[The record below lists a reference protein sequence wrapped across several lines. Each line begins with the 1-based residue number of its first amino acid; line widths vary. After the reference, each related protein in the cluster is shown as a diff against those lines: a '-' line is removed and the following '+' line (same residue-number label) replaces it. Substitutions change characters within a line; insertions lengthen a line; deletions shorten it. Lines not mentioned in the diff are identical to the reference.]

1 MSNFLTRR
9 TTPKLTQIVSLIAL
23 LIFMPI
29 LLLGTREVVTLITR
43 ATGTP
48 ANIVVNTQLT
58 LETLDLSF
66 YHAFS
71 QGGEE
76 STDMLAPVVSEVRAL
91 KPKIIRLDHLY
102 DHYDVVGKSGSEL
115 TFNWSKL
122 DAAVDTILDTG
133 AKPLL
138 VLSYMPSV
146 IARDGSVINPPN
158 NWDEWALVVQ
168 RTIEHYSGRGGKNI
182 PGVYYEVWNEP
193 DLAQFGSWK
202 YGGEKSYIT
211 LYRYASLGASRAQ
224 GVNAFS
230 LGGPSTTGLYKS
242 WILALIGSGNR
253 VDFLSW
259 HTYQRDPMRF
269 AKDQEDI
276 ISWLLPYPRF
286 TLIPKLITEF
296 GFTGDKS
303 TLYGGS
309 YAAAHAAAVIRQLV
323 SGGPAYAFSFQPKDG
338 PNQEDGSGWGLVT
351 HETNGKKP
359 KPRYYV
365 YSYIDS
371 MAGQRI
377 SLSGEGTWVTGFA
390 STREGV
396 VRVLLVNFDTRGTH
410 TEKVPVTFGNL
421 QPGSYAYRQR
431 FFLGT
436 DVTLTETVTETE
448 TTLQKEIFM
457 PASSLVLLEL
467 TKK

>member
-23 LIFMPI
+23 LIFMPL
-29 LLLGTREVVTLITR
+29 LLLGTREVVTLISR

-48 ANIVVNTQLT
+48 ANIVVNTQLK
-58 LETLDLSF
+58 LEPLDLSF

-76 STDMLAPVVSEVRAL
+76 NTDMLAPVVGEVRGL

-102 DHYDVVGKSGSEL
+102 DHYDVVGRNGSEL

-122 DAAVDTILDTG
+122 DAAVDTIVATG

-138 VLSYMPSV
+138 ALSYMPSV
-146 IARDGSVINPPN
+146 IAKDGNVINIPN

-182 PGVYYEVWNEP
+182 GGIYYEVWNEP

-202 YGGEKSYIT
+202 YGGEKNYIT
-211 LYRYASLGASRAQ
+211 LYRYASIGASRAQ
-224 GVNAFS
+224 NVNAFS

-242 WILALIGSGNR
+242 WILALVGSGNR

-259 HTYQRDPMRF
+259 HTYQRDPLRF
-269 AKDQEDI
+269 AKDQEDL
-276 ISWLLPYPRF
+276 ISWLLPYPNF
-286 TLIPKLITEF
+286 TLIPQLITEF

-303 TLYGGS
+303 TQYGGS
-309 YAAAHAAAVIRQLV
+309 YAAAHAAAVIRQLI
-323 SGGPAYAFSFQPKDG
+323 SGGPTYALSFQPKDG
-338 PNQEDGSGWGLVT
+338 PNQEDGSGWGLIT
-351 HETNGKKP
+351 HEANGKKP
-359 KPRYYV
+359 KPRYYI
-365 YSYIDS
+365 YSFIDA
-371 MAGQRI
+371 MAGTRI

-390 STREGV
+390 STRENV
-396 VRVLLVNFDTRGTH
+396 IRVLLINFDTRGAH
-410 TEKVPVTFGNL
+410 TENVPVTFGNL
-421 QPGSYAYRQR
+421 TPGTYKLRQR
-431 FFLGT
+431 FFLGSDT
-436 DVTLTETVTETE
+436 TFTETVTEQTF
-448 TTLQKEIFM
+448 QREILM
-457 PASSLVLLEL
+457 HASSVVLLEL
-467 TKK
+467 SK

>member
-1 MSNFLTRR
+1 MTNFLTSQSS
-9 TTPKLTQIVSLIAL
+9 PKLTKIVSLIAL
-23 LIFMPI
+23 LIFMP
-29 LLLGTREVVTLITR
+29 LLLVGTQQVVTLISR
-43 ATGTP
+43 ASGTP
-48 ANIVVNTQLT
+48 ANIIVNTNLK
-58 LETLDLSF
+58 LEMLDLSF

-76 STDMLAPVVSEVRAL
+76 SNDMLAPIVSEVRAL

-102 DHYDVVGKSGSEL
+102 DHYDVVNRDGSGL

-122 DAAVDTILDTG
+122 DPAIDTILATG

-138 VLSYMPSV
+138 ALSYMPSV
-146 IARDGSVINPPN
+146 IARDGVIINPPN

-168 RTIEHYSGRGGKNI
+168 KTIEHYSGRSGKNI
-182 PGVYYEVWNEP
+182 PGIFYEVWNEP

-211 LYRYASLGASRAQ
+211 LYRYASIGASRAA
-224 GVNAFS
+224 NTNKFY

-242 WILALIGSGNR
+242 WILALIGSGSR
-253 VDFLSW
+253 LDFLSW
-259 HTYQRDPMRF
+259 HTYQRDPARYS
-269 AKDQEDI
+269 KDQEDL
-276 ISWLLPYPRF
+276 ISWLLPYPNF

-303 TLYGGS
+303 TQYGGT
-309 YAAAHAAAVIRQLV
+309 YAASHAAAVIRQLI
-323 SGGPAYAFSFQPKDG
+323 SGGPMYALSFQPKDG

-351 HETNGKKP
+351 HETNGKKQ

-365 YSYIDS
+365 YSFIDA

-390 STREGV
+390 STRDNV
-396 VRVLLVNFDTRGTH
+396 IRVLLVNFDTRGTH
-410 TEKVPVTFGNL
+410 TEHVPITFGNL
-421 QPGSYAYRQR
+421 TPGTYKLRQR
-431 FFLGT
+431 FFLGQDT
-436 DVTLTETVTETE
+436 TTTEAITEQV
-448 TTLQKEIFM
+448 LSKKILM
-457 PASSLVLLEL
+457 PASSIVMLEL
-467 TKK
+467 TKP